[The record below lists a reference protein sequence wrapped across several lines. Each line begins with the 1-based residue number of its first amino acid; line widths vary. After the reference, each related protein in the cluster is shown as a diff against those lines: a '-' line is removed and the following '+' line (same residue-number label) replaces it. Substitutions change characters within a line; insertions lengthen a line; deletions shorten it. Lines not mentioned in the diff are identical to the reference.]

1 LANRSVFG
9 IERTIFGMDRID
21 AAIFA
26 DHMKANDAS
35 FRGVPDVN
43 DDEDDEEEPQDDEE
57 EDDEESEDEESEDE
71 ESEDEESE
79 DEGEG
84 YSE

>member
-1 LANRSVFG
+1 MFG
-9 IERTIFGMDRID
+9 IERTIFGMDGIMDRID
-21 AAIFA
+21 VAIFA
-26 DHMKANDAS
+26 DHMRANAS
-35 FRGVPDVN
+35 LRGVPDVN

-57 EDDEESEDEESEDE
+57 EDGEESDDEESD
-71 ESEDEESE
+71 